1 MQGCNGGA
9 MTVSANEKRRRS
21 QWGAQF
27 LVASELVRRG
37 YLVSFTMGNN
47 TPDADLIVGKP
58 RGKPFWID
66 VKGQSS
72 KQAWLISPKTSEI
85 PNLFYVLVYL
95 SPLASDDAIRC
106 PDSFFVLSQADVGK
120 LSAEYLKAHPG
131 DKNKV
136 PGFGFNDPREF
147 RNAWRNLPDSGA
159 EISN

>member
-1 MQGCNGGA
+1 
-9 MTVSANEKRRRS
+9 MTTKENISANEKRRRS

-47 TPDADLIVGKP
+47 TRDADLIVGTP

-72 KQAWLISPKTSEI
+72 KQAWQISPKTSEI

-95 SPLASDDAIRC
+95 SPLVSDVEARC
-106 PDSFFVLSQADVGK
+106 PDSFFILSQADVK
-120 LSAEYLKAHPG
+120 RLSAEYLKAHPG

-136 PGFGFNDPREF
+136 PGFGFNDPHEF
-147 RNAWRNLPDSGA
+147 RNAWEKLPDYA
-159 EISN
+159 ARNSN